1 MNNEDIKYITY
12 DEVMEVYAK
21 TIEYSGGGFAGVKN
35 QERIE
40 SFLEFVQNDDYYPDF
55 VAKLN
60 FLVFKF
66 CSGHCFE
73 DGNKRI
79 ALTIGVYFL
88 NKNEQYWAAVTFM
101 KRLEAI
107 IYHIAASHIDD
118 KLSHRIMEHI
128 VACTDFEEE
137 LKIDIANA
145 ITKGEVL
152 CEE

>member
-1 MNNEDIKYITY
+1 MSNKEIKYFTY
-12 DEVMEVYAK
+12 EEVLDVYAK
-21 TIEYSGGGFAGVKN
+21 TIKRSGGGLSGVKH

-60 FLVFKF
+60 YIVFKF

-79 ALTIGVYFL
+79 ALTIGAYFL
-88 NKNEQYWAAVTFM
+88 HKNGHHWAALTFM
-101 KRLEAI
+101 QRLEAI

-118 KLSHRIMEHI
+118 ELSYRIMEHI
-128 VACTDFEEE
+128 VACDDFDEG

-145 ITKGEVL
+145 MAQGLTFDEY
-152 CEE
+152 